1 VGETTRAIQAADV
14 VILGCKSTQ
23 YREILGSPGVAT
35 ALANKILISLLGG
48 VAESDLR
55 ASLGHVGCDI
65 FRVLPNVAALVGDSI
80 TLISANPNPEAS
92 KTVCQLFLLVGIVHV
107 VAAEKIEAA
116 AVITASGPAFFA
128 SVLESVSQA
137 LVAKGFD
144 EATAQTFAA
153 GSMRSCSGLAIAGY
167 SPSHII
173 KQVATVG
180 GSTEKGLKVL
190 EDLHV
195 GTSIGQAIDATFE
208 AAKKLGRP
216 TPKSDPPHTP
226 ATAETIPTSMSAVV
240 LKAVREI
247 AVERKPVPYILEST
261 DMIVKIKFSGL
272 CGSYVPTSS
281 FFFFLT

>member
-1 VGETTRAIQAADV
+1 VGETTRVIQVADV

-23 YREILGSPGVAT
+23 YREIAT

-92 KTVCQLFLLVGIVHV
+92 KTACQLFLLVGIVHV

-116 AVITASGPAFFA
+116 AVVTASGPAFFA
-128 SVLESVSQA
+128 SVLESASRA

-208 AAKKLGRP
+208 AAKKLGQP
-216 TPKSDPPHTP
+216 TPKFDPPPPHAP

-247 AVERKPVPYILEST
+247 AVERKPVPYILESS

-281 FFFFLT
+281 FFFFF